1 VADPTGAPTPIRR
14 SRQPAADGAT
24 SGRRRRRS
32 WDVSADSL
40 DRADLPADGPRPGDD
55 GARNGAEA
63 GGAAAGRADAGR
75 ADAVPAEG
83 SRTDTD
89 QTDRSRT
96 DESRTNGSRS
106 DESRTDAARTDPSR
120 TTEGRRTEDR
130 TIEGSVD
137 RSSTDRDGTDGDP
150 TRERP
155 GATPATSD
163 DPTDFGENLGLGDL
177 LAGALAAYRGL

>member
-14 SRQPAADGAT
+14 SRQPAADSAT

-32 WDVSADSL
+32 WDVFTDSL
-40 DRADLPADGPRPGDD
+40 DGADLPADGPRPGDD

-63 GGAAAGRADAGR
+63 GGAAAGRADA
-75 ADAVPAEG
+75 VPVEG

-106 DESRTDAARTDPSR
+106 DESRTDAARTDTSR
-120 TTEGRRTEDR
+120 TTEGRRTEGRRTEGR